1 MPSTNLSVQAF
12 PLSLSLLCR
21 AAQRSWRHTARAT
34 LPQVTSRH
42 RMPFEERWNSDCYR
56 ILGMFRVMFR
66 GSTRR
71 QTIHLTH
78 PMTGTFEEKVYTICG
93 YILMKRQ
100 RAMLAIAFYPQI
112 ILIMYRPF
120 WSSPRSLRTGRR
132 IYNRIKPLRQCFADT
147 PRKFLIV
154 TDNGQT
160 PVLYV

>member
-12 PLSLSLLCR
+12 LLPLSLLCR
-21 AAQRSWRHTARAT
+21 AVQRSWRHTARAT

-42 RMPFEERWNSDCYR
+42 GMSLEERWNSDCHR
-56 ILGMFRVMFR
+56 ILGMFRAMFR

-93 YILMKRQ
+93 YILMKRR
-100 RAMLAIAFYPQI
+100 RAMLAIAFYSRI
-112 ILIMYRPF
+112 ILIMYCPC
-120 WSSPRSLRTGRR
+120 WWSPRSLRAGRCV
-132 IYNRIKPLRQCFADT
+132 YNRIKPLRQCIADT

-160 PVLYV
+160 HVYV